1 MSYTHVDIQTHLD
14 QIKAQ
19 IVAAKQKAQYAGHEQ
34 HWDGEVGKIVA
45 KDCGQAEYNVKINA
59 EIIENQRRAAQTI
72 MNDVEK
78 VLKQKDLS
86 DHDYLLV
93 DQAHAGVQKC
103 IDRIAAETGDLTQ
116 ANVQY
121 RGNWQI
127 TAGEALSPHSQA
139 IVDPYLEN
147 RKLQIDVSR
156 DLANKKKRC
165 EEYLVRAQEFAKQ
178 ALQRKN
184 KGGVEV
190 ETFSKDCQELK
201 TKIEAAKAEIDAAHV
216 KKQNTIK
223 TIKDL
228 AATKVWPD
236 AQKKLAPGWMNLI
249 AADAKAARGKMKT
262 LTVLLEGLE
271 KRGKAAGSGW
281 KELAAEA
288 VKKATV
294 SYKEA
299 VKSTKAFDEDEDLC
313 RKICKNHGVNV

>member
-14 QIKAQ
+14 HIEAQ
-19 IVAAKQKAQYAGHEQ
+19 IAAVKQKGQYAGHEQ
-34 HWDGEVGKIVA
+34 HWDGEVVKIVH
-45 KDCGQAEYNVKINA
+45 KDCAQAEYNVKINA
-59 EIIENQRRAAQTI
+59 EVIENQRRGAQGI
-72 MNDVEK
+72 MNDVERA
-78 VLKQKDLS
+78 LKQKDLS
-86 DHDYLLV
+86 DGDYLLIE
-93 DQAHAGVQKC
+93 QAGAGVQKC
-103 IDRIAAETGDLTQ
+103 IDRIAAETVDLTH

-127 TAGEALSPHSQA
+127 TAQEALSPHAQA

-147 RKLQIDVSR
+147 RKQQIDVSR

-165 EEYLVRAQEFAKQ
+165 EEYLVRAHEFAKQ
-178 ALQRKN
+178 AQQRKN

-190 ETFSKDCQELK
+190 ETFNQDCEQLK
-201 TKIEAAKAEIDAAHV
+201 TKIEAAKAEIEAAHT
-216 KKQNTIK
+216 KKKNTIK

-271 KRGKAAGSGW
+271 KRGKTAGSGW
-281 KELAAEA
+281 KELAAES
-288 VKKATV
+288 VKKATTP
-294 SYKEA
+294 YKEA

-313 RKICKNHGVNV
+313 RKICKNHGVNA